1 MARGRP
7 KKLESL
13 NKLHG
18 NPGKRKERKQTFTV
32 LDEKCGMPR
41 GLNQEVRTKC
51 RQVAR
56 HLQESGAPIP
66 LLRPMFERYCQHLQ
80 VIHEAVR
87 EIRKDG
93 ITSNDRKHPACQIFK
108 ENSHL
113 VFQIEQYF
121 DKLVKGSIPAPK
133 EDPLKDFQKRGGTI
147 QAVK

>member
-7 KKLESL
+7 RKPESL

-18 NPGKRKERKQTFTV
+18 NPGKRKIKKQTFTA
-32 LDEKCGMPR
+32 LDEKFGMPR
-41 GLNQEVRTKC
+41 GLNQEVRTKA

-56 HLQESGAPIP
+56 HLQDCGAPVTF
-66 LLRPMFERYCQHLQ
+66 LRPMFERYCTHLQ
-80 VIHEAVR
+80 IIHEAAR

-93 ITSNDRKHPACQIFK
+93 ITIKDKKHPACQILK

-121 DKLVKGSIPAPK
+121 DKITKNLIPEPK
-133 EDPLKDFQKRGGTI
+133 DSDLEKFQKKGLKAI
-147 QAVK
+147 K